1 MAFEH
6 PLYPKYPKFDTE
18 CDTDRDTDRDTSC
31 DTNRDTDLESD
42 TTIGLETRS
51 NPLRLRVAIPTN
63 ILLIKGTWWLG
74 YGGRIWR

>member
-51 NPLRLRVAIPTN
+51 NP
-63 ILLIKGTWWLG
+63 
-74 YGGRIWR
+74 